1 MGQLV
6 ILSGDDEF
14 TVKERARA
22 VARELAGGEIE
33 ENPAVEIIA
42 GDGEELKPD
51 EVIARFLDALRT
63 PPFLCDSKLV
73 WLRHLRDLELFSAR
87 EPGDGVAGVL
97 EILTQPLPPELSV
110 LIDGGGLDQRKSFC
124 KTVKSAGATVE
135 IFNAVKATDRRFAD
149 GRKESLR
156 EICGSLG
163 KSLEPAAAQFLTETI
178 GGDSG
183 MLRNELEKLCSYVG
197 DAAVITLAD
206 CREVCSRTPETVS
219 WEFTGAIVGRDRPR
233 ALRLLDIMLRRGE
246 PEIRLM
252 YALSGEF
259 QKLIQTRLAMKQLKL
274 TRVTPRTFDSL
285 PESLKKEFPDNPLLK
300 LHPFRAFKTCEGA
313 AGFTDAEL
321 AGNLEAVRNASRALV
336 SGGGEPRIILEQ
348 LVLRLT
354 ARR

>member
-1 MGQLV
+1 MTKTGGTGKNLKSGKGSISVNKNV
-6 ILSGDDEF
+6 ILLIEDEEKLSR
-14 TVKERARA
+14 T
-22 VARELAGGEIE
+22 LAEY
-33 ENPAVEIIA
+33 
-42 GDGEELKPD
+42 
-51 EVIARFLDALRT
+51 
-63 PPFLCDSKLV
+63 
-73 WLRHLRDLELFSAR
+73 LELNGYR
-87 EPGDGVAGVL
+87 VL
-97 EILTQPLPPELSV
+97 
-110 LIDGGGLDQRKSFC
+110 
-124 KTVKSAGATVE
+124 
-135 IFNAVKATDRRFAD
+135 
-149 GRKESLR
+149 
-156 EICGSLG
+156 
-163 KSLEPAAAQFLTETI
+163 
-178 GGDSG
+178 
-183 MLRNELEKLCSYVG
+183 
-197 DAAVITLAD
+197 
-206 CREVCSRTPETVS
+206 
-219 WEFTGAIVGRDRPR
+219 R
-233 ALRLLDIMLRRGE
+233 ALNGLEGLSMFYDHMHEVDLILLDIMLRQGE

>member
-1 MGQLV
+1 MGRLV
-6 ILSGDDEF
+6 IISGDDDF
-14 TVKERARA
+14 AVKERARA
-22 VARELAGGEIE
+22 VVGELAGGEFE

-51 EVIARFLDALRT
+51 AVVARFLDALRT

-73 WLRHLRDLELFSAR
+73 WLRHFRDLELFSAK
-87 EPGDGVAGVL
+87 EPDDGVAGVL
-97 EILTQPLPPELSV
+97 EILSNPLPPELSV
-110 LIDGGGLDQRKSFC
+110 LIDGGGLDQRKSFA
-124 KTVKSAGATVE
+124 KAMKSAGAGLEVL
-135 IFNAVKATDRRFAD
+135 NAVKATDRRFAD
-149 GRKESLR
+149 ERRGSLR
-156 EICGSLG
+156 DICSELG
-163 KSLEPAAAQFLTETI
+163 KSLDPAAAQFLTETI

-183 MLRNELEKLCSYVG
+183 LLRNELEKLCSYVG
-197 DAAVITLAD
+197 EAAVITLAD
-206 CREVCSRTPETVS
+206 CRAVCSRTPETVS

-233 ALRLLDIMLRRGE
+233 ALRLLDIMLRQGE

-274 TRVTPRTFDSL
+274 TRVSPRTFDSL

-300 LHPFRAFKTCEGA
+300 LHPYRAFKTCEGA
-313 AGFTDAEL
+313 SGFSDGEL
-321 AGNLEAVRNASRALV
+321 ARDLEAVRNASRALV

-354 ARR
+354 ARD